1 MCPDGFLAASWRIKM
16 IERIRQSTRGQ
27 REEWIRAAGYNLF
40 ELQSDQVFI
49 DLLTDSG
56 TGAMS
61 DRQWAALLVG
71 DETYAGSS
79 SFSLLEGKV
88 KALFGF
94 PYVLPVHQGR
104 AAENILFSVLIN
116 RGNVVP
122 GNSHFDTTRAH
133 IEYRQATA
141 VDCPLDNAFCIG
153 EHHPFKGN
161 VDLQKLKAVLDS
173 ENNNVPM
180 IVVTVTCNKT
190 GDQPVSLDN
199 MRRVRALAREYRIPV
214 VFDSARF
221 AENAWFIQ
229 KREPGYSQKTIEE
242 IVWEMHQCADAMV
255 MSAKK
260 DCNGNVG
267 GILAMRDEGWFR
279 QASENV
285 ILFEGFT
292 KYGGMAGRDME
303 ALAIGLDE
311 ATCSDYLDSRIGQ
324 VQRLGDRLIA
334 AGIPVQR
341 PVGGHAI
348 VVDASAFLPLV
359 PKDEYAA
366 QVLAVELYLEAGVRG
381 VEVGTLMNDRDADTG
396 RDRREKAEFMRLA
409 IPRRVYTNDQLDV
422 VANALISIYRRRST
436 IFRGFRILDES
447 KRLRHFTVTLERAG
461 YFVGA
466 FVRTPA
472 ESAAI
477 LLVHRGASVG
487 LQPPQFEAYCAAI
500 RQGLAELTEV
510 IVKAR
515 GIDVNSGVGYGCTG
529 FLLAAYYRQ
538 SRVLR
543 ALLDLGAEAKGALR
557 HFSQTH
563 SFASLLWTLQAG
575 AVALRKHLGPRG
587 LLDLVVSVVMEQAA
601 PIQKSQQVAAL
612 HTLLDLLQRE
622 KSAVCSGSA
631 LPTAELDCFL
641 DALLQRVLSV
651 NRADAAIASA
661 LLQHGARIRVG
672 IFLQLIDALNSSTFS
687 KDTLRCLR
695 RYPKLLQSFDFVY
708 SYCVHVAPTKRSFTI
723 DYFIE
728 NVPNQA
734 IRLVRE
740 LKQFDLPL
748 TARGIQRMG
757 HRRAR
762 EGSWDAQSA
771 SAA

>member
-1 MCPDGFLAASWRIKM
+1 MLLTLPEEIICMIAEQCSLGDQASLARSCDRLHGICNHILYSNDVRNHRCSSVFHAIAWCHDQFLALNTLTAAKAGGTDFKRCHDSRDHHPASLHHSDATLHSPIHLAARRGLGSIISFLIDQGIPPDG
-16 IERIRQSTRGQ
+16 
-27 REEWIRAAGYNLF
+27 
-40 ELQSDQVFI
+40 
-49 DLLTDSG
+49 
-56 TGAMS
+56 
-61 DRQWAALLVG
+61 
-71 DETYAGSS
+71 
-79 SFSLLEGKV
+79 LEGV
-88 KALFGF
+88 K
-94 PYVLPVHQGR
+94 
-104 AAENILFSVLIN
+104 
-116 RGNVVP
+116 
-122 GNSHFDTTRAH
+122 
-133 IEYRQATA
+133 
-141 VDCPLDNAFCIG
+141 
-153 EHHPFKGN
+153 
-161 VDLQKLKAVLDS
+161 
-173 ENNNVPM
+173 
-180 IVVTVTCNKT
+180 
-190 GDQPVSLDN
+190 
-199 MRRVRALAREYRIPV
+199 
-214 VFDSARF
+214 
-221 AENAWFIQ
+221 
-229 KREPGYSQKTIEE
+229 
-242 IVWEMHQCADAMV
+242 
-255 MSAKK
+255 
-260 DCNGNVG
+260 
-267 GILAMRDEGWFR
+267 
-279 QASENV
+279 
-285 ILFEGFT
+285 
-292 KYGGMAGRDME
+292 
-303 ALAIGLDE
+303 
-311 ATCSDYLDSRIGQ
+311 
-324 VQRLGDRLIA
+324 
-334 AGIPVQR
+334 
-341 PVGGHAI
+341 
-348 VVDASAFLPLV
+348 
-359 PKDEYAA
+359 
-366 QVLAVELYLEAGVRG
+366 
-381 VEVGTLMNDRDADTG
+381 
-396 RDRREKAEFMRLA
+396 
-409 IPRRVYTNDQLDV
+409 
-422 VANALISIYRRRST
+422 
-436 IFRGFRILDES
+436 
-447 KRLRHFTVTLERAG
+447 
-461 YFVGA
+461 
-466 FVRTPA
+466 RTPLA
-472 ESAAI
+472 EAILYNQESAAI
-477 LLVHRGASVG
+477 LLVRRGASVG